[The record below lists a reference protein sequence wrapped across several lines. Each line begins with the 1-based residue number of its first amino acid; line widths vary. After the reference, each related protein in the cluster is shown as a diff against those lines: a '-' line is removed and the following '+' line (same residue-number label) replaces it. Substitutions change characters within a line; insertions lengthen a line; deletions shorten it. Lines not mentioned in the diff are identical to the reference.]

1 MKPPGGCGHGMAIGG
16 GAVPGIGMRFLR
28 ARPGTDERS
37 CAGLM
42 ENHHRE
48 GGGVDGLRTAPAEE
62 TWS

>member
-1 MKPPGGCGHGMAIGG
+1 MVQEVRAWYGDWR